1 MPQLDTLCLIN
12 TGASFRGRIID
23 EPAGTCRVVQL
34 RDVDWDAGRIVW
46 QGLDRVNGIEPRS
59 HHLLRAGDVL
69 FAAKGQTN
77 GAVLVTEDGRAVATS
92 AFFVIR
98 ARRPDVLGTY
108 VAWYINT
115 ASAQVQLQKCA
126 RGTSLRSISKS
137 CLGSLELPLPPIEMQ
152 HRIARAAQLAAEER
166 RLLAELST
174 QKARLVEEACL
185 NSLNPISRPPM

>member
-92 AFFVIR
+92 SFFVIR

-137 CLGSLELPLPPIEMQ
+137 CLGSLDLPLPPVETQ

-166 RLLAELST
+166 ELSSALLAKRGVLIEGT
-174 QKARLVEEACL
+174 CL
-185 NSLNPISRPPM
+185 RMISPDAT